1 MKTKI
6 QFLKSRFFKLT
17 FASAWLM
24 LLFTTLPSCNNEK
37 PKDTKE
43 VAEEHN
49 DAKFDNAKEDDAKF
63 LVSAAEINLE
73 EIQLGQLA
81 QTRGTTTHVKELGKM
96 METEH
101 TKALAD
107 LQNLAA
113 KKQVTIPISLTENG
127 MDENKKLLD
136 TKGSKFDKE
145 YADMMVS
152 GHKNAIDIFQKAADE
167 ASDPDIRNWATTMLP
182 ALRIHLDHSIN
193 CQKLCEKM

>member
-17 FASAWLM
+17 FASASLM
-24 LLFTTLPSCNNEK
+24 LLLTTLPSCNNEK

-127 MDENKKLLD
+127 MDANKKLLE